1 MRTIAHISDLHFGRV
16 DDRVVEALVDD
27 LNAFSPDLV
36 IISGDFT
43 QRAKKR
49 EFCDAKSFVGR
60 LEAPWFAVPG
70 NHDISFHHLFQRF
83 FDPWR
88 RYRRY
93 IHPVVEPVFEDDEIF
108 VIGINTARRVALE
121 FDWSHGRISEDQIA
135 RTARQ
140 LAKVPDHKFKI
151 VVGHHPFLPPPYAPD
166 TRVVGRADEAMR
178 MFEDHGVRLA
188 LAGHLHRGYLRVVEP
203 AAVDPRR
210 SEPRPDG
217 DAPLVVVQ
225 TASATSTRLREEP
238 NAYQRIR
245 IDAGKPMIRARV
257 WNGETFGDAISVDPD
272 NTQQLRAMA

>member
-1 MRTIAHISDLHFGRV
+1 MKRIAHISDLHFGRV
-16 DDRVVEALVDD
+16 DDAVVEALVDD
-27 LNAFSPDLV
+27 INAYTPDLV

-43 QRAKKR
+43 QRAKRR
-49 EFCDAKSFVGR
+49 EYCDAKAFVGR

-93 IHPVVEPVFEDDEIF
+93 IHKEVEPTYEDDELF
-108 VIGINTARRVALE
+108 VVGINTARRAAFEL
-121 FDWSHGRISEDQIA
+121 DWSHGRISGDQIE
-135 RTARQ
+135 RTARR
-140 LAKVPDHKFKI
+140 LKRAPDHKFKI

-166 TRVVGRADEAMR
+166 TRVVGRADEALR

-210 SEPRPDG
+210 TDVRPR
-217 DAPLVVVQ
+217 DAAPMVVVQ
-225 TASATSTRLREEP
+225 TASATSTRLRDEP
-238 NAYQRIR
+238 NAYQRICVE
-245 IDAGKPMIRARV
+245 DGKAVIRARV
-257 WNGETFGDAISVDPD
+257 WSGAGFDHAVEVDPD
-272 NTQQLRAMA
+272 TTQQFRAIA